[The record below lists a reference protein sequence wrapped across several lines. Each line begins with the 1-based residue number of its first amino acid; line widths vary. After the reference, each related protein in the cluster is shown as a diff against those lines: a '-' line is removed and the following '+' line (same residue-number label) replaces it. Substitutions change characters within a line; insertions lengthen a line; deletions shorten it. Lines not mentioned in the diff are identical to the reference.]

1 MARSYGSGQETFA
14 PTSNIETQEDEFAYR
29 KGLKRRYRDQVEALV
44 TGEPYDAAKKAV
56 GDEMRRQ
63 GAQALATSGTRNI
76 GAVTDLTERMA
87 RQAAG
92 QMANL
97 ELDKFEGGLRGLE
110 PLQEMDTAQSEK
122 DKKQRE
128 YAVAIRDYAR
138 KSGALGLGI
147 IGEQEETAGFIEDLL
162 RTEKDPALQQYL
174 REKLIAVRG
183 GNETIEKWDV

>member
-1 MARSYGSGQETFA
+1 MRTGA
-14 PTSNIETQEDEFAYR
+14 PD
-29 KGLKRRYRDQVEALV
+29 
-44 TGEPYDAAKKAV
+44 DAAKKAV

-110 PLQEMDTAQSEK
+110 TLQEMDTAQSEK